1 MKRKRYFL
9 STACAILCLVIVVA
23 VIVINGLGHSHAAT
37 GPTTTGKEAPPSPSA
52 VVDGNIYY
60 GSDATSSYALNTR
73 TGALLWRYQVSG
85 RVTSSVFNRV
95 QHIVYMGSTKNTV
108 YALNYSTGSLLWQY
122 HVYSTVTLWP
132 APIIN
137 SILYLG
143 TTKGIYALSASHGQ
157 VLWHYTAGP
166 NTSIDWKWSI
176 VNGAVY
182 FVSSDGIVHALT
194 ASDGA
199 RLWQQP
205 LGISGSI
212 SSVVNGVVY
221 VITNN
226 QYPIVDSAIYALS
239 VTGGSLLWHYTML
252 YTREGGGASLTF
264 VKDRL
269 YAIAYLGHG
278 SSDLSVLDAATGT
291 LIWPKQQGSDSGP
304 LLELRPFTI
313 LHGVMYLNTYFTVYA
328 VRVSDGT
335 TLWTYHPSDDVAKMI
350 VANNMVYL
358 HHGIYESGP
367 ITAHRATD
375 GTLLWSYQPQ
385 DPSSMLSIVNGV
397 IYAVSSNNIYTI
409 NVSNGTLL
417 WNYAA
422 AAGVI
427 GIINGVV
434 YLYDW
439 NTSTFFALNA
449 STGTTLWSHAAAAAG
464 ISIINGV
471 LYFYDVNTSTF
482 FALNAS
488 TGSILWSHVLSKS
501 KVYRVQMVIKGV
513 VYVQSNYNDIYAF
526 DSSTGT
532 LLWRYPTGS

>member
-108 YALNYSTGSLLWQY
+108 YALKSSTGSLLWQY

-166 NTSIDWKWSI
+166 NTSIGWKWSI

-182 FVSSDGIVHALT
+182 FVSSDAIVHALA

-221 VITNN
+221 VITDN

-269 YAIAYLGHG
+269 YAIADLGHG
-278 SSDLSVLDAATGT
+278 SFDLSVLDVATGT
-291 LIWPKQQGSDSGP
+291 LIWPKQPGSGSFNVTGG
-304 LLELRPFTI
+304 LELKPFTI
-313 LHGVMYLNTYFTVYA
+313 IHGVMYLNTYITVYA

-335 TLWTYHPSDDVAKMI
+335 TLWTYHPSDAVAKMI
-350 VANNMVYL
+350 VANNIVYL

-397 IYAVSSNNIYTI
+397 IYAVSSNNVYAI
-409 NVSNGTLL
+409 NASNGTLL

-449 STGTTLWSHAAAAAG
+449 STGTTLWSHE
-464 ISIINGV
+464 
-471 LYFYDVNTSTF
+471 
-482 FALNAS
+482 
-488 TGSILWSHVLSKS
+488 LSKS